1 MASLSC
7 RRCRC
12 LHCNELYKPDAR
24 NRTRQRYCSQPECR
38 RASKRASQ
46 ARWLAKPGN
55 AGYFRGAANTERN
68 RCWREANP
76 GYWKRSGRSRS
87 QQDACSAEETENQ
100 EVMAPQEESAQ
111 QDPLLM
117 QLAVFVGLIAKLTDS
132 TQQETIDRS
141 VRRLHALGNEVLAQ
155 SQETQAAGSLLLS
168 CLLRAAHSNAT
179 HPHSHPHDPP

>member
-1 MASLSC
+1 MAAPMC
-7 RRCRC
+7 RRSRC

-24 NRTRQRYCSQPECR
+24 NRSRQRYCSQPDCR

-55 AGYFRGAANTERN
+55 AEYFRGAANTERN

-76 GYWKRSGRSRS
+76 GYWKRSGRSCT
-87 QQDACSAEETENQ
+87 QQDACSAEDAEDQ
-100 EVMAPQEESAQ
+100 EVMGSQAEGTQ

-155 SQETQAAGSLLLS
+155 SQETQAAESLLLS
-168 CLLRAAHSNAT
+168 CLLRAAHPNAT
-179 HPHSHPHDPP
+179 HPHPP